1 MTPITPLPINPTVL
15 DQVPI
20 NWATIVL
27 VLTAMASGLIIAAVI
42 WIYREMGSLRQKITD
57 IETTSAAKY
66 VTLDVMTRFET
77 RLEVSFQRLADRV
90 DHALELVLVG
100 LSKRDDTKTK

>member
-1 MTPITPLPINPTVL
+1 
-15 DQVPI
+15 
-20 NWATIVL
+20 
-27 VLTAMASGLIIAAVI
+27 MASGLIIAAVI